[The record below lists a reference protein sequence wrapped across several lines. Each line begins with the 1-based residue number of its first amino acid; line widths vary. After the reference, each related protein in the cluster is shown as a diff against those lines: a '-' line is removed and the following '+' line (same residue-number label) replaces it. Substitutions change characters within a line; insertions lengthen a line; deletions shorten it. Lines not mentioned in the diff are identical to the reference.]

1 VERSSAGFLLSPT
14 MGERMSAHAQ
24 KSSVAML
31 SVLSNTFL
39 VSGKLIIGLMIGSVS
54 VISEAIH
61 SGVDLLAAVIALIAV
76 KNSDKP
82 ADEEHPFGHGKFEN
96 ISGTIEA
103 LLIFVAAAWIISEAV
118 SKLRH
123 NEPVEFP
130 LLGIIIMFISAIVNI
145 IISKRL
151 FKIGTQTDSQALL
164 ADAWHLRT
172 DVWTSFG
179 VMAGLVIIL
188 VVKYFIPSAKI
199 DWVDPVAAIIVALF
213 IIKAAWELTVQA
225 GRDLLDVS
233 LPKDEE
239 DWIRNFILNSNDN
252 IYGMH
257 KLRTRKAGATRFI
270 EFHLTIKEELNVAE
284 SHEIADDIILGIREK
299 YGMAEVH
306 IHVEPCNAS
315 RCTID
320 CEKVCRR
327 NDKKDFKQVMH

>member
-1 VERSSAGFLLSPT
+1 
-14 MGERMSAHAQ
+14 
-24 KSSVAML
+24 
-31 SVLSNTFL
+31 
-39 VSGKLIIGLMIGSVS
+39 
-54 VISEAIH
+54 
-61 SGVDLLAAVIALIAV
+61 
-76 KNSDKP
+76 
-82 ADEEHPFGHGKFEN
+82 
-96 ISGTIEA
+96 
-103 LLIFVAAAWIISEAV
+103 
-118 SKLRH
+118 
-123 NEPVEFP
+123 
-130 LLGIIIMFISAIVNI
+130 
-145 IISKRL
+145 L